1 MIGKTIL
8 HYQILEKLGEGGMG
22 VVYLAEDIKLKRK
35 VAIKFLPEKVT
46 ANVVDRQR
54 FEVEAQ
60 AAAALNHPNVTQI
73 YTIEEAG
80 GDMFIV
86 MEYIAGREL
95 KQLSITDNQLSNT
108 DNQLSNTDNQLSNT
122 DNQLSIDNIIDI
134 ATQIAEGL
142 QAAHQKGIVHRDIK
156 LSNILLT
163 DDGQVKIMDFGLA
176 KLRGENMELTR
187 AGTTMGTAAY
197 MSPEQNRG
205 GEVDHRTDIWAFGVV
220 LYAMITGELPFK
232 GEYPQAMAYSIM
244 SEEPIPCHEIRSD
257 VPPMLES
264 VVMGCLQ
271 KDVDQRYPNMGEV
284 LLALRGNPAESQT
297 SELLSQPTVIPPVQA
312 GGNRSF
318 IIPTIVLG
326 MILLAAL
333 GYFFW
338 PQNTPETASQRK
350 MLVVLPFEN
359 RGPSDDNYF
368 AAGITDAITAR
379 IASIPGIGVISRQSA
394 IQYKKSEKS
403 SQQIGKELGVNFILD
418 GSVQREN
425 PGDLHSNVRVIPQ
438 LVRVSDDTHLWADTY
453 DEEMTGVF
461 RLQSEIAERVAQA
474 LDIALLAPE
483 RQALAKKPTQ
493 NLEAYDFYLRGK
505 DYASRDVVEEDAKMA
520 IEMFEKAVA
529 ADTNFA
535 AAYAALARARVW
547 LGWNFAKQEE
557 IPKAKAAV
565 DNAVRLAPDSPETHL
580 AQGFYY
586 YRGSRDYEKALAEF
600 KIVQKQYPNNADAIA
615 ALGYIYRRQGKWPEA
630 VAHLEKA
637 VTLNPLNYFWT
648 LDLGD
653 SYLLMREYA
662 KSERFL
668 NRAIE
673 LSPDVF
679 LAYQSSV
686 EMYVSR
692 DGNTQMA
699 RKILQSVPN
708 AVSGESLVSS
718 WVYLEN
724 IDGNYQAALNR
735 LSLQYDSLFY
745 YLDKANVYE
754 LMKLPQK
761 ARACFDSAKVQ
772 FEKEIR
778 RQPEVAYFHAG
789 LGLALAGLQ
798 QKEAAIREGENG
810 AGLLTVSMDAYTGSL
825 LLEILA
831 WIYVKTE
838 NYDAAID
845 RLEELLAIPS
855 RLAVNKL
862 KIEPNWA
869 PLRHLPRFREM
880 LKKH

>member
-22 VVYLAEDIKLKRK
+22 VVYLAEDLKLKRK

-54 FEVEAQ
+54 FEVEAR

-86 MEYIAGREL
+86 MEYVAGQEL
-95 KQLSITDNQLSNT
+95 KQLSIADSRLA
-108 DNQLSNTDNQLSNT
+108 
-122 DNQLSIDNIIDI
+122 IDNVIDI

-176 KLRGENMELTR
+176 KLRGEAMELTR

-205 GEVDHRTDIWAFGVV
+205 DAVDHRTDIWAFGVV

-244 SEEPIPCHEIRSD
+244 SEEPIPCSEIRSE
-257 VPPMLES
+257 VSPMLES
-264 VVMGCLQ
+264 VVMGCL
-271 KDVDQRYPNMGEV
+271 KKEVDQRYQNMSDV
-284 LLALRGNPAESQT
+284 LLALRGNPVETQA
-297 SELLSQPTVIPPVQA
+297 SELLSQPNVISSAKSPKT
-312 GGNRSF
+312 RSF
-318 IIPTIVLG
+318 TIPAIVFG
-326 MILLAAL
+326 ILLLTAL

-338 PQNTPETASQRK
+338 PHRASEIANQRK

-359 RGPSDDNYF
+359 RGPSDDDYF

-394 IQYKKSEKS
+394 IQYQKSEKS
-403 SQQIGKELGVNFILD
+403 SRQIGKELGVNFILD

-425 PGDLHSNVRVIPQ
+425 PGDIHSNVRVIPQ

-474 LDIALLAPE
+474 LDITLLEPE
-483 RQALAKKPTQ
+483 RQKLNKKPTK
-493 NLEAYDFYLRGK
+493 NLDAYDFYLRGK
-505 DYASRDVVEEDAKMA
+505 DYASRDVVESDAEKA
-520 IEMFEKAVA
+520 VEMFEKAVA

-535 AAYAALARARVW
+535 TAYAALTRSRVW
-547 LGWNFAKQEE
+547 LGWNFAKPEE
-557 IPKAKAAV
+557 IPKAKSAV
-565 DNAVRLAPDSPETHL
+565 DNAVRLDPDSPETHL
-580 AQGFYY
+580 ALGFYF

-615 ALGYIYRRQGKWPEA
+615 ALGYIYRRQGKWVDA
-630 VAHLEKA
+630 TAHLEKA
-637 VTLNPLNYFWT
+637 VTLNPRNYFWM

-653 SYLLMREYA
+653 SYSLMRQYA

-679 LAYQSSV
+679 LAYQQSI
-686 EMYVSR
+686 ELYVSR

-699 RKILQSVPN
+699 RKILQSVPKN
-708 AVSGESLVSS
+708 VSRESLVNS

-724 IDGNYQAALNR
+724 IDGNFQAALNH
-735 LSLQYDSLFY
+735 LSQPYDSLLY

-754 LMKLPQK
+754 LMNLPQK
-761 ARACFDSAKVQ
+761 AHACFDSAKVQ
-772 FEKEIR
+772 FEKEVR

-798 QKEAAIREGENG
+798 EKEVAIREGEN
-810 AGLLTVSMDAYTGSL
+810 AVALLPVSTDAYTGSL

-845 RLEELLAIPS
+845 RLAELLTIPS
-855 RLAVNKL
+855 RLSVNKL

-869 PLRHLPRFREM
+869 PLRDLPRFQE
-880 LKKH
+880 LLNKH